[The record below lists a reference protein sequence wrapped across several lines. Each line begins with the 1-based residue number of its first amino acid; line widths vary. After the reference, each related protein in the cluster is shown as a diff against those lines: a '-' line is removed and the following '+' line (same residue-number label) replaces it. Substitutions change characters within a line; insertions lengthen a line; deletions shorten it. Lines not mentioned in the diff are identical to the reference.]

1 LLWLRPLPWLS
12 LWLWL
17 WARHLLPPPLRPLWL
32 PLRLSLLLLVMLLK
46 RPCLA
51 LLPLRSLP
59 QPLLLLRLLLLRW
72 LMVMLCLQSRLLRPL
87 VWALLRF
94 R

>member
-1 LLWLRPLPWLS
+1 ML
-12 LWLWL
+12 
-17 WARHLLPPPLRPLWL
+17 LRPLWP

-59 QPLLLLRLLLLRW
+59 QPLLLRW
-72 LMVMLCLQSRLLRPL
+72 LVVMLCLQSRLMRRL